1 MADLATTRPFPK
13 GRGRAPAVA
22 WFSVRSYQALLIVA
36 SLPFLLFL
44 LVPLVALFV
53 HATPAQVLA
62 QLSNPMVGQALQ
74 LSLATTL
81 IGLGITLL
89 LGTPLA
95 YLLARGTFPGKIV
108 LDTLLDLP
116 IVMPPA
122 VAGIA
127 LLITFGRFG
136 LLGHW
141 LNLFGVDVAF
151 TPVAVIMAQIF
162 VAAPFYIKT
171 AESAFAGVSREVQ
184 GAAAI
189 DGAGPLAVFR
199 HITVPLCSAAL
210 AGGSLMTWARALGE
224 FGATII
230 FAGNLQGITQ
240 TMPLAIYLG
249 FEYNLDSAITLSLI
263 LLIVSFAV
271 LLLVRVALRQRLATI
286 TDL

>member
-95 YLLARGTFPGKIV
+95 YFLARGTFPGKNV

-141 LNLFGVDVAF
+141 LNLFGVDIAF

-162 VAAPFYIKT
+162 VASPFYIKT

-199 HITVPLCSAAL
+199 HITVPLCSAA
-210 AGGSLMTWARALGE
+210 
-224 FGATII
+224 
-230 FAGNLQGITQ
+230 
-240 TMPLAIYLG
+240 
-249 FEYNLDSAITLSLI
+249 
-263 LLIVSFAV
+263 
-271 LLLVRVALRQRLATI
+271 
-286 TDL
+286 